1 MTILIVLVVVVLLLL
16 FVGALYNGLVRKRN
30 SVDNGWSQIDVQLKR
45 RLDLIPNLV
54 ETVKGYAEHEREA
67 LEAVIAARNGAVA
80 APDTPGAQ
88 AAAEGP
94 IAGALRQLFAVSEA
108 YPDLKANTNFLSL
121 QEDTQI
127 QQQRV
132 ASHMLASST
141 TMLCSAITMQLIKC
155 RESSLRRCSH
165 SITVSTSTL
174 APRQTRFHPSVSKIP
189 CTN

>member
-1 MTILIVLVVVVLLLL
+1 MTILIVLVVVVLPCCFRRSLQRSRSQKE
-16 FVGALYNGLVRKRN
+16 F
-30 SVDNGWSQIDVQLKR
+30 VDNGWSQIDVQLKR

-108 YPDLKANTNFLSL
+108 YPDLKANTTSSRSKRNSA
-121 QEDTQI
+121 
-127 QQQRV
+127 QQRV
-132 ASHMLASST
+132 ALRMLASST
-141 TMLCSAITMQLIKC
+141 TMLCSAITTQSIKC

-174 APRQTRFHPSVSKIP
+174 APRQTRFHRSVFKIP